1 VSHALGNAATKS
13 LTHARSSCSMSDY
26 EANSLVRQLKFT
38 WGSIKKMDEPFALTI
53 ASLSDR

>member
-1 VSHALGNAATKS
+1 
-13 LTHARSSCSMSDY
+13 MSDY